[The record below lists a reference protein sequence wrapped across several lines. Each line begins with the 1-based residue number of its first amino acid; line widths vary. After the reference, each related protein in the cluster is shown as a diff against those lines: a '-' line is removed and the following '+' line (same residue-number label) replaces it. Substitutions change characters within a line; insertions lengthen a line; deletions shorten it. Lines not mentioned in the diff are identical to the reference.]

1 MASIK
6 SEIRDINILLKKGDA
21 PDSER
26 VEPALDWF
34 KLASPHAQA
43 ATRNRLFNLFLDTCR
58 LDLVGPL
65 GEFKL
70 PYSTDTGIL
79 LIRYHLADDR
89 YSEALKCFENTE
101 NPRKKNASLLL
112 SFLLAREQYADA
124 AQFYHTQLLPKFSPD
139 ESDLAGFL
147 RKSVPDDIRA
157 GVLDTLLG
165 QPLSVAPVLDV
176 PALPYDPTWGL
187 KKIKF
192 TAEQREYLLKSLSTV
207 FKAGHQEKAYHR
219 ILEDT
224 RDYDYVIDAANVICF
239 IDRKFTETGFR
250 RLVKVVHA
258 LRGAVWGREP
268 RILVVLHERHFKRQ
282 SRGIKEACSRL
293 YRNPC
298 VTIVKTPHR
307 FNDDYYS
314 LLNAISRDTLLVT
327 NDQFRDHVFAMS
339 RKEGSL
345 NLLTQWRQ
353 EMGVEYD
360 QIRSDSGGPSQ
371 IVLKHPPEYSYRI
384 QKITEE
390 DGGVTYYVP
399 CQEQKWH
406 AWRARAEHLNLLS
419 D

>member
-1 MASIK
+1 LA
-6 SEIRDINILLKKGDA
+6 GDRA
-21 PDSER
+21 E
-26 VEPALDWF
+26 
-34 KLASPHAQA
+34 K
-43 ATRNRLFNLFLDTCR
+43 
-58 LDLVGPL
+58 
-65 GEFKL
+65 
-70 PYSTDTGIL
+70 
-79 LIRYHLADDR
+79 
-89 YSEALKCFENTE
+89 ALKCFEETV

-112 SFLLAREQYADA
+112 SFLLSQQQFAQA
-124 AQFYHTQLLPKFSPD
+124 AHFYHTKLLPKFSPD

-147 RKSVPDDIRA
+147 APAVGHDIRA

-165 QPLSVAPVLDV
+165 QPLIVTPVSDV
-176 PALPYDPTWGL
+176 PVHAYDPAWGL

-207 FKAGHQEKAYHR
+207 FKAGNQEKAYHR
-219 ILEDT
+219 ILEHK
-224 RDYDYVIDAANVICF
+224 REYDYVIYAANVICY

-250 RLVKVVHA
+250 RLVKVIHA
-258 LRGAVWGREP
+258 LRGAVRSREP
-268 RILVVLHERHFKRQ
+268 RILVVLHERHFNHQ
-282 SRGIKEACSRL
+282 SRGIKEACSRM

-307 FNDDYYS
+307 FNDDYYY

-371 IVLKHPPEYSYRI
+371 IVLKHPLEYSYRI
-384 QKITEE
+384 QKTEG
-390 DGGVTYYVP
+390 DGGITYYVP

-406 AWRARAEHLNLLS
+406 VWRDTDL
-419 D
+419 